1 LKSCNKLFVDYVES
15 EGLEP
20 LLDIIENLGDWPM
33 ASDSWKEEE
42 FNWQKAIAELNRHFG
57 LSPLISLI
65 VYLDRKNSTQSVITV
80 SHIFW
85 AEELVTR
92 LLESVELLLQHTLN
106 TMKPNCGYR
115 INHYV
120 SEKFQ

>member
-1 LKSCNKLFVDYVES
+1 VES

-42 FNWQKAIAELNRHFG
+42 FNWQRAIAELNRHLG
-57 LSPLISLI
+57 LSPLVSLV

-85 AEELVTR
+85 TEECQN
-92 LLESVELLLQHTLN
+92 LLQN
-106 TMKPNCGYR
+106 Y
-115 INHYV
+115 
-120 SEKFQ
+120 